1 MQVRFPS
8 VVSLQAGETAEFYGN
23 FYKNRFSAVV
33 NPRIRILPIFWD
45 WNSLQGAGLSGRPRH
60 MFVLVFLVPFG
71 VTEQQLADRLYPP
84 VQPPAWQR

>member
-33 NPRIRILPIFWD
+33 NPRVRILPIF
-45 WNSLQGAGLSGRPRH
+45 
-60 MFVLVFLVPFG
+60 
-71 VTEQQLADRLYPP
+71 
-84 VQPPAWQR
+84 